1 MPRRLVA
8 VLAMA
13 VLAMSGCGEP
23 DVDLDL
29 PGRAPD
35 QHVLDTAGILDGTDV
50 QERLDALADEGL
62 DIVAVTYETP
72 RASLGESRRAGQLVV
87 EEWGADI
94 ALVAVAAPG
103 DFTSTDDQTRERFF
117 GLEPA
122 GTVTVPRGLRERV
135 AEERAPLLAEVNDWP
150 GVFAMAIDEIE
161 RELVE

>member
-8 VLAMA
+8 ALAIA
-13 VLAMSGCGEP
+13 VLALGGCGEP

-29 PGRAPD
+29 PARAPD
-35 QHVLDTAGILDGTDV
+35 QHILDTAGVLDGSDV
-50 QERLDALADEGL
+50 AERLDALADEGL

-94 ALVAVAAPG
+94 ALVAVAAP
-103 DFTSTDDQTRERFF
+103 DNFTSTDDRTRERFF

-135 AEERAPLLAEVNDWP
+135 AEERAPVLAEVNDWP

>member
-1 MPRRLVA
+1 MPRRLVVA
-8 VLAMA
+8 VAVAAIALA
-13 VLAMSGCGEP
+13 GCGEP

-29 PGRAPD
+29 PVRGPD
-35 QHVLDTAGILDGTDV
+35 QHVLDTAGILDGTEVD
-50 QERLDALADEGL
+50 ERLAALAEEGV
-62 DIVAVTYETP
+62 DVVAVTYETP
-72 RASLGESRRAGQLVV
+72 NASLGESRRAGQLLV

-94 ALVAVAAPG
+94 ALVAVARPD
-103 DFTSTDDQTRERFF
+103 DFTSTDEQTRARFF

-135 AEERAPLLAEVNDWP
+135 AEERAPLLAELNDWP